1 MLRKAK
7 DRAHIL
13 EGLRIAL
20 DNLDRVIALIRGSA
34 DVEQAR
40 EGLMREFGLS
50 EKQAQA
56 ILDMRLQRLTALER
70 QKLQEEYRSLMEEI
84 AFLEALLA
92 DERLVMKEI
101 KRELKEI
108 EEKYGDQRRTM
119 IVPDEGEIDLED
131 LIVEEKMVITLT
143 QQGYVKRQ
151 PLNTYRSQGR
161 GGRGVL
167 GHSTRETDFIVQLF
181 VSSTRTKLLFFSNT
195 GKVYPLKVYEIPE
208 AGRQARGTAI
218 INLLP
223 LDSGEYITAV
233 FPLAEYDEEDHIILA
248 TQNGLIKRTQL
259 REYAEARRS
268 GLIAIDLTAGD
279 ELISVKRLIVDKDTG
294 IESENN
300 AENAKGVF
308 DEAAD
313 VLLATS
319 GGLLIRFPVSQL
331 RTLGRTARGVKGITL
346 LEDEKVIGM
355 SVVTGD
361 NAVLLFVT
369 ENGFGKR
376 TRLSEFRSQ
385 NRGGRGVLAFKPS
398 KRSGAMVSFM
408 PVQKKEELI
417 AITAR
422 GLIIRAKVSQI
433 PIQKRYAGGV
443 TLMRLT
449 PEDKVV
455 NVAVVARE

>member
-1 MLRKAK
+1 
-7 DRAHIL
+7 L

-161 GGRGVL
+161 GGRGV
-167 GHSTRETDFIVQLF
+167 SRFMKY
-181 VSSTRTKLLFFSNT
+181 RKR
-195 GKVYPLKVYEIPE
+195 
-208 AGRQARGTAI
+208 AGR
-218 INLLP
+218 P
-223 LDSGEYITAV
+223 GE
-233 FPLAEYDEEDHIILA
+233 
-248 TQNGLIKRTQL
+248 
-259 REYAEARRS
+259 RR
-268 GLIAIDLTAGD
+268 
-279 ELISVKRLIVDKDTG
+279 
-294 IESENN
+294 
-300 AENAKGVF
+300 
-308 DEAAD
+308 
-313 VLLATS
+313 
-319 GGLLIRFPVSQL
+319 LLICCRWIAVSISPLFSRWLNTMKKTILSWL
-331 RTLGRTARGVKGITL
+331 RKTV
-346 LEDEKVIGM
+346 
-355 SVVTGD
+355 
-361 NAVLLFVT
+361 
-369 ENGFGKR
+369 
-376 TRLSEFRSQ
+376 
-385 NRGGRGVLAFKPS
+385 
-398 KRSGAMVSFM
+398 
-408 PVQKKEELI
+408 
-417 AITAR
+417 
-422 GLIIRAKVSQI
+422 
-433 PIQKRYAGGV
+433 
-443 TLMRLT
+443 
-449 PEDKVV
+449 
-455 NVAVVARE
+455 

>member
-1 MLRKAK
+1 
-7 DRAHIL
+7 
-13 EGLRIAL
+13 
-20 DNLDRVIALIRGSA
+20 
-34 DVEQAR
+34 
-40 EGLMREFGLS
+40 
-50 EKQAQA
+50 
-56 ILDMRLQRLTALER
+56 
-70 QKLQEEYRSLMEEI
+70 
-84 AFLEALLA
+84 
-92 DERLVMKEI
+92 
-101 KRELKEI
+101 
-108 EEKYGDQRRTM
+108 
-119 IVPDEGEIDLED
+119 
-131 LIVEEKMVITLT
+131 
-143 QQGYVKRQ
+143 
-151 PLNTYRSQGR
+151 
-161 GGRGVL
+161 
-167 GHSTRETDFIVQLF
+167 
-181 VSSTRTKLLFFSNT
+181 
-195 GKVYPLKVYEIPE
+195 
-208 AGRQARGTAI
+208 
-218 INLLP
+218 
-223 LDSGEYITAV
+223 
-233 FPLAEYDEEDHIILA
+233 
-248 TQNGLIKRTQL
+248 
-259 REYAEARRS
+259 
-268 GLIAIDLTAGD
+268 
-279 ELISVKRLIVDKDTG
+279 G